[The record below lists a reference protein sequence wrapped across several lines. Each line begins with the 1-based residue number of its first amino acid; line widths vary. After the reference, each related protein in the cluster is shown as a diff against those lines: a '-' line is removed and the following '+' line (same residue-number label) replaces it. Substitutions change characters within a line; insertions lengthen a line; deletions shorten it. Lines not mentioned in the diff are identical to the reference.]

1 MRKFAQITGSI
12 GMGFALVL
20 LGVPVS
26 RADDVSFV
34 EQAHALGFQQWD
46 DVLIRMGLSACRFL
60 QPNLRRHS
68 FDVADHIR
76 RSADVQP
83 DQANQFLTLSVNEY
97 CPDLAY
103 RIGE

>member
-1 MRKFAQITGSI
+1 MQRFARII
-12 GMGFALVL
+12 GCIGVGFTMVL
-20 LGVPVS
+20 LDAPAS

-34 EQAHALGFQQWD
+34 SQAHALGFQQWD
-46 DVLIRMGLSACRFL
+46 DVLIRMGLSSCRFL

-76 RSADVQP
+76 RSADVEA
-83 DQANQFLTLSVNEY
+83 DQANQFLILSVNEY